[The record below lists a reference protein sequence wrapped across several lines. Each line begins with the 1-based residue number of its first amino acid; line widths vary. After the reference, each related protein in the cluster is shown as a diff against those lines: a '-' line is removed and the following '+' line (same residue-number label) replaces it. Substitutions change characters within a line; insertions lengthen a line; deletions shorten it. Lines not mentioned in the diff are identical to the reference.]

1 MYITPSL
8 NLIKSQG
15 QRQFSTT
22 LHRLIPT
29 LSNTT
34 NLLSTS
40 SNSPIKIINNG
51 RLNTIN
57 IKNFYSSVPNKKK
70 NKNIPPPI
78 LPRENIGIFGCMN
91 AGKSTLMNLLTQQAT
106 SIVDDKPGTTADVKV
121 ALMEIH
127 NIGPCKLFDTAGYDE
142 EGKLGQKK
150 LQKTH
155 NIVKESDLVI
165 IVIDKVAGS
174 NEVNEAEIIKLAK
187 RRQKKIVVIQN
198 VRDNSPEIISTYK
211 GLPSLQINLNNKKN
225 YTKVINFIQ
234 THGIQ
239 KKKPVVPLLPQHV
252 LGPDKTVFLNIPMDA
267 ETPGGRL
274 LRPQSKCQE
283 FCLSHFT
290 STFAFRMDLVKG
302 RSKDSSVSEAE
313 KKRFQ
318 DAIARVKP
326 SIVITD
332 SQAMDL
338 VGRWVT
344 PDIFPDVQ
352 LTTFSIMMINQMTDG
367 QLPRFIKGLETLK
380 TMKPNSKI
388 LISEACNHD
397 RLTDICEDIGTQQI
411 PKKLREALGNSVVI
425 DHAFGREFPSDQLK
439 EYSLVVHCGGCMIDK
454 QKICAR
460 LDDCIE
466 NNIPI
471 TNYGLLLT
479 HLNSPKA
486 LKRVTKPFC

>member
-1 MYITPSL
+1 MNITPKI
-8 NLIKSQG
+8 NLIKIQG
-15 QRQFSTT
+15 QRQLSSTL
-22 LHRLIPT
+22 LHLIPS
-29 LSNTT
+29 LSNN
-34 NLLSTS
+34 NLLFS
-40 SNSPIKIINNG
+40 SNFNLREINNG
-51 RLNTIN
+51 GMNNII
-57 IKNFYSSVPNKKK
+57 IKNYYNTAPSKK
-70 NKNIPPPI
+70 NKVVPKPI

-142 EGKLGQKK
+142 EGKLGLKK
-150 LQKTH
+150 LEKTR

-165 IVIDKVAGS
+165 IVIDKQAGT
-174 NEVNEAEIIKLAK
+174 NEANETEVIELAK
-187 RRQKKIVVIQN
+187 KRNKKIVIIQN
-198 VRDNSPEIISTYK
+198 VKDNSPEEISTYK
-211 GLPSLQINLNNKKN
+211 GLPSLQINLNNKSN

-290 STFAFRMDLVKG
+290 STFAYRMDLAKG
-302 RSKDSSVSEAE
+302 RSKDKKVSEAE

-318 DAIARVKP
+318 DAIAKVKP

-338 VGRWVT
+338 VGRWVS
-344 PDIFPDVQ
+344 PQKFPNVQ

-367 QLPRFIKGLETLK
+367 QLPQFIKGLNTLK

-397 RLTDICEDIGTQQI
+397 RLTDICEDIGTKQI
-411 PKKLREALGNSVVI
+411 PDKLRKSLGDSIVI
-425 DHAFGREFPSDQLK
+425 DHAFGREFPYDKLK

-460 LDDCIE
+460 LEDCIE

-479 HLNSPKA
+479 YLNSPKA
-486 LKRVTKPFC
+486 LKRVTKPFSN

>member
-1 MYITPSL
+1 MMKKE
-8 NLIKSQG
+8 NL
-15 QRQFSTT
+15 
-22 LHRLIPT
+22 
-29 LSNTT
+29 
-34 NLLSTS
+34 
-40 SNSPIKIINNG
+40 
-51 RLNTIN
+51 
-57 IKNFYSSVPNKKK
+57 
-70 NKNIPPPI
+70 
-78 LPRENIGIFGCMN
+78 
-91 AGKSTLMNLLTQQAT
+91 
-106 SIVDDKPGTTADVKV
+106 DK
-121 ALMEIH
+121 
-127 NIGPCKLFDTAGYDE
+127 
-142 EGKLGQKK
+142 KK

-174 NEVNEAEIIKLAK
+174 NEVNETEIIELAK

-198 VRDNSPEIISTYK
+198 VRDNSPEVISTYK
-211 GLPSLQINLNNKKN
+211 GLPSLQINLNNKNN
-225 YTKVINFIQ
+225 YTKVIDFIQ
-234 THGIQ
+234 TYGIQ
-239 KKKPVVPLLPQHV
+239 KKKSVVPLLPQHV

-318 DAIARVKP
+318 DAIARIKP

-344 PDIFPDVQ
+344 PDIFPNVQ

-411 PKKLREALGNSVVI
+411 PKKLREALGSSVVI
-425 DHAFGREFPSDQLK
+425 DHAFGREFPSAQLK

>member
-1 MYITPSL
+1 MYLTPKI
-8 NLIKSQG
+8 NLIKG
-15 QRQFSTT
+15 QKLLPTS
-22 LHRLIPT
+22 LPHLIP
-29 LSNTT
+29 SFSKSS
-34 NLLSTS
+34 LLSTS
-40 SNSPIKIINNG
+40 IKRINNE
-51 RLNTIN
+51 RLTAIN
-57 IKNFYSSVPNKKK
+57 IRNFYSTLPNNKKK
-70 NKNIPPPI
+70 NVPPPI

-165 IVIDKVAGS
+165 VVIDKQSGS
-174 NEVNEAEIIKLAK
+174 DEVNENKVIELAK
-187 RRQKKIVVIQN
+187 KRQKNIIIIQN
-198 VRDNSPEIISTYK
+198 VRDNSPVEVSTYK
-211 GLPSLQINLNNKKN
+211 GLPSLQINLNNKSN
-225 YTKVINFIQ
+225 YTKVIEFIQ
-234 THGIQ
+234 THGI
-239 KKKPVVPLLPQHV
+239 KKNKPVVPLLPQHV

-290 STFAFRMDLVKG
+290 STYAYRMDLIKG
-302 RSKDSSVSEAE
+302 RSNDSNVSETE

-318 DAIARVKP
+318 DAIERIKP
-326 SIVITD
+326 SIIITD

-338 VGRWVT
+338 VGRWVS
-344 PDIFPDVQ
+344 PDKFPNVQ

-367 QLPRFIKGLETLK
+367 QLPKFIKGLEVLK
-380 TMKPNSKI
+380 SLKSNDKI
-388 LISEACNHD
+388 LISEACNHN
-397 RLTDICEDIGTQQI
+397 RLTDICEDIGTKQI
-411 PKKLREALGNSVVI
+411 PDKLKRKLGNSIVI
-425 DHAFGREFPSDQLK
+425 DHAFGREFPSKELK

-454 QKICAR
+454 QKMCAR

-479 HLNSPKA
+479 YLNSPKA
-486 LKRVTKPFC
+486 LKRVTKPFVC

>member
-1 MYITPSL
+1 
-8 NLIKSQG
+8 
-15 QRQFSTT
+15 
-22 LHRLIPT
+22 
-29 LSNTT
+29 
-34 NLLSTS
+34 
-40 SNSPIKIINNG
+40 
-51 RLNTIN
+51 
-57 IKNFYSSVPNKKK
+57 
-70 NKNIPPPI
+70 
-78 LPRENIGIFGCMN
+78 
-91 AGKSTLMNLLTQQAT
+91 
-106 SIVDDKPGTTADVKV
+106 
-121 ALMEIH
+121 
-127 NIGPCKLFDTAGYDE
+127 
-142 EGKLGQKK
+142 
-150 LQKTH
+150 
-155 NIVKESDLVI
+155 
-165 IVIDKVAGS
+165 
-174 NEVNEAEIIKLAK
+174 
-187 RRQKKIVVIQN
+187 
-198 VRDNSPEIISTYK
+198 
-211 GLPSLQINLNNKKN
+211 
-225 YTKVINFIQ
+225 
-234 THGIQ
+234 
-239 KKKPVVPLLPQHV
+239 LLPQHV

-397 RLTDICEDIGTQQI
+397 RLTDICEDIG
-411 PKKLREALGNSVVI
+411 
-425 DHAFGREFPSDQLK
+425 
-439 EYSLVVHCGGCMIDK
+439 
-454 QKICAR
+454 
-460 LDDCIE
+460 
-466 NNIPI
+466 
-471 TNYGLLLT
+471 
-479 HLNSPKA
+479 
-486 LKRVTKPFC
+486 